1 MDDLGDRS
9 REALP
14 ESNAIGR
21 REFLRKA
28 AVGAASLPVAGA
40 LVGSAAAR
48 PSIRVRDRARSRFEG
63 VTLQFAKA
71 PFGTDEKD
79 VIAKLLKPFEAKTGI
94 KVRHSYPGYW
104 SGHCTAGE

>member
-9 REALP
+9 RDPLP
-14 ESNAIGR
+14 AEGNGSGDSR
-21 REFLRKA
+21 REFLKKA
-28 AVGAASLPVAGA
+28 AALGLTLPFAGA

-48 PSIRVRDRARSRFEG
+48 PSIIVRDRARSEFEG

-79 VIAKLLKPFEAKTGI
+79 IVA
-94 KVRHSYPGYW
+94 
-104 SGHCTAGE
+104 